1 MERRRTNNVA
11 AFARFRG
18 EVTMQRREA
27 AQNGL
32 ECAARA
38 PHTGGLDL
46 ERERLMMEHLP
57 LVRLIARRIHAR
69 LPQHVP
75 IEDLFSAGVVGL
87 IEAFSKFDPTKQIQF
102 RSYAQFRIRGAIL
115 DSLRAIDWSPRE
127 LRRKAREIE
136 QATQTLTVQLG
147 RIPDEAEVAA
157 ALKLELSVYQR
168 LLGELNGLEF
178 VNLHPQGS
186 EESEEQDLAGVPS
199 RPADDP
205 LFRCLQG
212 EMQQLL
218 AKAVDD
224 LPERERRIVTL
235 RYYEEMNMGEIGLAL
250 GMVKSA
256 VSRIHG
262 SAVVHLRTR
271 LAVVKPVEIF
281 PVNGGI

>member
-38 PHTGGLDL
+38 PYTGGLDL

>member
-11 AFARFRG
+11 AFARFRS